1 MAVFDV
7 NNPGNYVAEYT
18 TEKVGNVS
26 GHDYKYFEKG
36 MDGRLTTMTCDE
48 YIQHCVD
55 DIFKSSYEGVVRW
68 VDEAKVHEY
77 ANHMKQGET
86 FPIPYLNYVDEQQEG
101 RHRAFA
107 FKEAFGANAEF
118 PVLEVF
124 PVKKPPMELIKD
136 YCMRK
141 VKDSRMASLMMPE
154 IAGKWYTQKEIY
166 DYLGIPY
173 EDDTDE
179 DENIAEDYSESNV
192 ESLDDIDI
200 SDVDDIDD
208 EILLEEMADIAGISV
223 DDLDDLDAADFA
235 RLVDKALN
243 NH

>member
-136 YCMRK
+136 YCLRK
-141 VKDSRMASLMMPE
+141 VKDNRTASMVMPE
-154 IAGKWYTQKEIY
+154 IAGRWYTQKEIY

-173 EDDTDE
+173 EDE

-192 ESLDDIDI
+192 ESLDDINLD
-200 SDVDDIDD
+200 DVDDIDD
-208 EILLEEMADIAGISV
+208 EILLEEMADIAGITV
-223 DDLDDLDAADFA
+223 DGLDDLDAADFA

>member
-1 MAVFDV
+1 MDVFDI

-77 ANHMKQGET
+77 ARHMKQGET
-86 FPIPYLNYVDEQQEG
+86 FPIPYLNYADKQQEG

-107 FKEAFGANAEF
+107 FKEAFGADAEF

-124 PVKKPPMELIKD
+124 PVEKPPLDIIKD
-136 YCMRK
+136 YCIRK
-141 VKDSRMASLMMPE
+141 YGNERQAVMMMPE
-154 IAGKWYTQKEIY
+154 IAGRWYTQKEIY
-166 DYLGIPY
+166 NYLGWDY
-173 EDDTDE
+173 TDDAEDTDTKDE
-179 DENIAEDYSESNV
+179 DLPESID
-192 ESLDDIDI
+192 ELDDL
-200 SDVDDIDD
+200 DDLDD
-208 EILLEEMADIAGISV
+208 EILLDEMSDISGLTV
-223 DDLDDLDAADFA
+223 DELDDLDAADFA
-235 RLVDKALN
+235 RLVDKALKN
-243 NH
+243 L

>member
-36 MDGRLTTMTCDE
+36 MDGRMTTMTCDE

-55 DIFKSSYEGVVRW
+55 DIFKTSYEGVVRW

-77 ANHMKQGET
+77 ANYMKQGET

-166 DYLGIPY
+166 DYLGMPY
-173 EDDTDE
+173 EDDTGE
-179 DENIAEDYSESNV
+179 DENSAEDYSESNV
-192 ESLDDIDI
+192 NSLDDINLDN
-200 SDVDDIDD
+200 VDNIDD

-223 DDLDDLDAADFA
+223 DDLDELDAADFA

-243 NH
+243 RH

>member
-1 MAVFDV
+1 MAVFDI

-18 TEKVGNVS
+18 TENVGKVS

-86 FPIPYLNYVDEQQEG
+86 FPIPYLNYADGQQEG

-107 FKEAFGANAEF
+107 VKEAFGADAEF

-124 PVKKPPMELIKD
+124 PVKTPPIEIILD
-136 YCMRK
+136 YCVRK
-141 VKDSRMASLMMPE
+141 YGDKSMAKQMLPE
-154 IAGKWYTQKEIY
+154 IAGRWYSQKDIY
-166 DYLGIPY
+166 NYLGWDY
-173 EDDTDE
+173 TDDDDNDDATADDDDLPESIDE
-179 DENIAEDYSESNV
+179 
-192 ESLDDIDI
+192 LDDLDN
-200 SDVDDIDD
+200 IDD
-208 EILLEEMADIAGISV
+208 EILLDEMSDISGLTV
-223 DDLDDLDAADFA
+223 DELDDLDAADFA
-235 RLVDKALN
+235 RLVDKALKN
-243 NH
+243 L

>member
-48 YIQHCVD
+48 YIQKCVS
-55 DIFKSSYEGVVRW
+55 DIFGTSYDSVVSW

-77 ANHMKQGET
+77 ARHMKQGET
-86 FPIPYLNYVDEQQEG
+86 FPIPYLNYADKQQEG

-154 IAGKWYTQKEIY
+154 IAGRWYTQKEIY

-173 EDDTDE
+173 EADDDSDDNAIEDE
-179 DENIAEDYSESNV
+179 DSDV
-192 ESLDDIDI
+192 TSLDDINLD
-200 SDVDDIDD
+200 DVDDIDD
-208 EILLEEMADIAGISV
+208 EILLEEMADIAGITV
-223 DDLDDLDAADFA
+223 DGLDELDAADFA
-235 RLVDKALN
+235 KLVDKALN
-243 NH
+243 RH

>member
-55 DIFKSSYEGVVRW
+55 DIFKTSYEGVVRW

-86 FPIPYLNYVDEQQEG
+86 FPIPYVNY
-101 RHRAFA
+101 H
-107 FKEAFGANAEF
+107 GALA
-118 PVLEVF
+118 P
-124 PVKKPPMELIKD
+124 
-136 YCMRK
+136 
-141 VKDSRMASLMMPE
+141 
-154 IAGKWYTQKEIY
+154 W
-166 DYLGIPY
+166 
-173 EDDTDE
+173 
-179 DENIAEDYSESNV
+179 
-192 ESLDDIDI
+192 
-200 SDVDDIDD
+200 
-208 EILLEEMADIAGISV
+208 
-223 DDLDDLDAADFA
+223 
-235 RLVDKALN
+235 
-243 NH
+243 